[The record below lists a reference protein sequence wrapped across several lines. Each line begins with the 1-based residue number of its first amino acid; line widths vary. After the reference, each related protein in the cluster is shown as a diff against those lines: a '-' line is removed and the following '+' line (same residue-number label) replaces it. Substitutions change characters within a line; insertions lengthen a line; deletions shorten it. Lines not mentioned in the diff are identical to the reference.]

1 MAYIECKGCRHR
13 EEANKTFFLKVLGG
27 SFVGG
32 GFWAWVT
39 YFFAG
44 TGFAFAIC
52 VAIVTG
58 GVALLAFSDEITKWL
73 SDMYDCPS
81 CGNRTWRLVK
91 D

>member
-1 MAYIECKGCRHR
+1 MANIECKSCSFT
-13 EEANKTFFLKVLGG
+13 EEANKTFFLKVIGG

-44 TGFAFAIC
+44 TGFAFVIC

-58 GVALLAFSDEITKWL
+58 GVGLLAFSDEITKWL
-73 SDMYDCPS
+73 AERHDCPS
-81 CGNRTWRLVK
+81 CGSRKWRLVK
-91 D
+91 

>member
-1 MAYIECKGCRHR
+1 MATLECKKCGFT
-13 EEANKTFFLKVLGG
+13 EEANKTLFLKIMGG

-58 GVALLAFSDEITKWL
+58 GVALLAFSDQITKWVAEK
-73 SDMYDCPS
+73 YECPS
-81 CGNRTWRLVK
+81 CGCQKWKLVK
-91 D
+91 

>member
-1 MAYIECKGCRHR
+1 MAYVECRKCSKR

-32 GFWAWVT
+32 GFWAWVA

-44 TGFAFAIC
+44 TGFAFVIC

-73 SDMYDCPS
+73 AERYPCPDCGCS
-81 CGNRTWRLVK
+81 KWRLVK
-91 D
+91 